1 MAFFFLLIGLYVSI
15 VPSAVVARETVREWT
30 DAATAIIEANRLLEE
45 ELKLAARPQI
55 YMVLDL
61 AAPVILI
68 KSRGIELHRL
78 PIVEWRQVGE
88 GSLTGVFRLRARP
101 SVTRPKATPADN
113 TNTTVTA
120 IELQHMPD
128 QYDLVFDPGLII
140 SVGQSARERPWPWV
154 RGMVEAWWSRL
165 SDMLG
170 MTVHADGATAVR
182 IHLTLAQEVAQSLA
196 WTMTDGMPLIVGR
209 TALPSN

>member
-1 MAFFFLLIGLYVSI
+1 MALFCLLIGLYASI
-15 VPSAVVARETVREWT
+15 VPSAVVAHETV
-30 DAATAIIEANRLLEE
+30 DGATAIIEANRLLEE

-61 AAPVILI
+61 ATQVILI

-78 PIVEWRQVGE
+78 SVAEWRQVGE
-88 GSLTGVFRLRARP
+88 GSLTGVFRLRGRP
-101 SVTRPKATPADN
+101 SVNRPKAGPADN

-128 QYDLVFDPGLII
+128 RYDLIFDPGLII

-154 RGMVEAWWSRL
+154 RGMVEEWWSRL
-165 SDMLG
+165 AGMLG

-182 IHLTLAQEVAQSLA
+182 IHLTMAQEIAQSLA
-196 WTMTDGMPLIVGR
+196 WTMTDGMPLIIGR
-209 TALPSN
+209 TALPDN